1 LDNFGFWFETGMWH
15 IADPAAYD
23 HILFLI
29 ALCGFYSW
37 RDWKGLLILVTAF
50 TLGHSLTLAL
60 AVLDVV
66 HVKVDYIEFA
76 IPLSILLTA
85 LYNFFR
91 LSSRPSRR
99 ESLRYV
105 MAAIFGLIHGL
116 GFSYLL
122 KSMLGRENDLLAPLF
137 AFNVGLEA
145 GQLLIVAGLL
155 LAGSLAVA
163 FGIKERDW
171 RLGQSAFVLGIALI
185 MTLERYPF

>member
-1 LDNFGFWFETGMWH
+1 MWH

-29 ALCGFYSW
+29 ALCGFYGW

-66 HVKVDYIEFA
+66 QIKADYIEFA

-85 LYNFFR
+85 FYNLFR
-91 LSSRPSRR
+91 LSSRPARR

-105 MAAIFGLIHGL
+105 MAAFFGLIHGL

-137 AFNVGLEA
+137 AFNLGLEA
-145 GQLLIVAGLL
+145 GQLLIVAALL
-155 LAGSLAVA
+155 LAGSLAA
-163 FGIKERDW
+163 ALKIKERDW